1 MAIELKAR
9 YLQTNFATKTIYIE
23 DITGLYNAISNTTGY
38 GNSTADPNPSKDVA
52 DAEINSWDLLI
63 TRPDGT
69 SFSLTT
75 ANLEGLNSAKFFEVV
90 QIPIT
95 DSETLLDGEW
105 TFKYEV
111 NENGGLLDSI
121 TFTQY
126 IYNIDELETKIN
138 TNFANAVEFDS
149 PLEKSC
155 NENLLSLFSYF
166 SALKAAIAE
175 ENTVSADYISAQINK
190 LLD

>member
-1 MAIELKAR
+1 MAINLKLR
-9 YLQTNFATKTIYIE
+9 YLQTNYGTNTIYLE
-23 DITGLYNAISNTTGY
+23 DFTGVYNASTNVTGY

-52 DAEINSWDLLI
+52 DGEINSWDLLV
-63 TRPDGT
+63 TRPDGN

-105 TFKYEV
+105 TFKYQL
-111 NENGGLLDSI
+111 NEDGGLLDSI

-126 IYNIDELETKIN
+126 IVNLAAIENSINAKIAADID
-138 TNFANAVEFDS
+138 FCDF
-149 PLEKSC
+149 PSC
-155 NENLLSLFSYF
+155 GCNKNLLTLWSYYR
-166 SALKAAIAE
+166 ALKAAIDEQNGPQVTYLLAE
-175 ENTVSADYISAQINK
+175 INK
-190 LLD
+190 LV